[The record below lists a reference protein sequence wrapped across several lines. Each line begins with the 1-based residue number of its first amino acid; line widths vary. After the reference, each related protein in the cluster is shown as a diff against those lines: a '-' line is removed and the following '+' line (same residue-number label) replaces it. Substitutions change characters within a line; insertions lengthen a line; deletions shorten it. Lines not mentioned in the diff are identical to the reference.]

1 MRGAEKTVS
10 YTAPSERKLFFEYYF
25 DPLKGEQPRTRSY
38 TYTFTPPGDIVLL
51 TLSVVRPKDATGF
64 NLSPAPASTQVNN
77 EGLTEDLYTVSNAQ
91 AGVPL
96 SIRVSYSRPTWTP
109 QKPKATAGAGGTQGQ
124 TGGLPPQGASVP
136 QAAGGPTAA
145 PSSETGLFFIA
156 LAIAGGT
163 IAILFQGRQRRQW
176 AGSGNGRP
184 RRAQPS
190 SGQRSQGGKARGA
203 AARKGRAGSHR

>member
-1 MRGAEKTVS
+1 MRGAVKTVS

-25 DPLKGEQPRTRSY
+25 DPLKGKQPKTRSY
-38 TYTFTPPGDIVLL
+38 TYAFTPPGDIALL

-64 NLSPAPASTQVNN
+64 KLSPAPASTQVNA
-77 EGLTEDLYTVSNAQ
+77 EGLTEDLYTVSNAR

-109 QKPKATAGAGGTQGQ
+109 QKPKPAAGAAGAQGQ
-124 TGGLPPQGASVP
+124 ASGLPPQGASVP
-136 QAAGGPTAA
+136 GAAGGPTAA
-145 PSSETGLFFIA
+145 RSGETGLILIA

-163 IAILFQGRQRRQW
+163 IALLLQGRQRGQW

-190 SGQRSQGGKARGA
+190 SGQRSQGGKSRGA
-203 AARKGRAGSHR
+203 AAGKGRGGSRR